1 MRKPMM
7 NSFSVKSFLL
17 LVLFFFSFL
26 FRASALSAADFLDP
40 EDAFILRAELGSNR
54 TVVLHWDIAKGYK
67 LYRDMVK
74 VSVEQG
80 NAEISDPVLPAGVTV
95 TDPTTNETVAIYHDA
110 LTVELPLVRADGV
123 FTLKAEYQGCAED
136 GLCYPP
142 VTRLFTVNPGQPGI
156 LKGAGGTSGLMGESD
171 APVSDS
177 LSVTATPL
185 QNAAPVDSEVSLAKA
200 TLEGGSFWKI
210 SLIFLLFGLLLS
222 FTPCILPMIPILSS
236 IIVGE
241 GEVTRAR
248 GFLLALAY
256 CLGMAL
262 VYTSLGVVAGLAGE
276 GLAGALQK
284 PWVLVVFAILLVLLS
299 LSMFDLYQLQLP
311 SALQNRLARVSGGL
325 KGGRFAGVFVMGA
338 LSALIVGPCVAAP
351 LAGTLVYIS
360 QTRNVLIGG
369 FALFSMAV
377 GMSIPLLIVGLSAGS
392 LLPRVGA
399 WMIGVKYVFGLLLIA
414 VAIWM
419 VSPVLLPSL
428 VLLAWGAFA
437 ILCSVFLGVFDA
449 LPEKPAVGRRFS
461 KALGL
466 FLFVVGVVELVG
478 AASGATNPLEP
489 LSKIRS
495 TSVAGSGEER
505 AISFTRIRSVAELD
519 QALQNTQSP
528 VMLDFYAD
536 WCVSCKEMERHTFH
550 DPKVLR
556 QLKRLTL
563 LQVDVTRNTEDDR
576 ALMKRFELY
585 GPPGIMFFDASGREI
600 PGSRVIGFVDAA
612 RFATHIDT
620 CLPGLQQ

>member
-1 MRKPMM
+1 
-7 NSFSVKSFLL
+7 
-17 LVLFFFSFL
+17 
-26 FRASALSAADFLDP
+26 
-40 EDAFILRAELGSNR
+40 
-54 TVVLHWDIAKGYK
+54 
-67 LYRDMVK
+67 
-74 VSVEQG
+74 
-80 NAEISDPVLPAGVTV
+80 
-95 TDPTTNETVAIYHDA
+95 
-110 LTVELPLVRADGV
+110 
-123 FTLKAEYQGCAED
+123 
-136 GLCYPP
+136 
-142 VTRLFTVNPGQPGI
+142 
-156 LKGAGGTSGLMGESD
+156 
-171 APVSDS
+171 
-177 LSVTATPL
+177 
-185 QNAAPVDSEVSLAKA
+185 
-200 TLEGGSFWKI
+200 
-210 SLIFLLFGLLLS
+210 
-222 FTPCILPMIPILSS
+222 
-236 IIVGE
+236 
-241 GEVTRAR
+241 
-248 GFLLALAY
+248 
-256 CLGMAL
+256 
-262 VYTSLGVVAGLAGE
+262 
-276 GLAGALQK
+276 
-284 PWVLVVFAILLVLLS
+284 
-299 LSMFDLYQLQLP
+299 
-311 SALQNRLARVSGGL
+311 
-325 KGGRFAGVFVMGA
+325 MGA

-466 FLFVVGVVELVG
+466 FLFIVGVVELVG

-495 TSVAGSGEER
+495 TSVAGSGEES

-519 QALQNTQSP
+519 QALLAPQSP